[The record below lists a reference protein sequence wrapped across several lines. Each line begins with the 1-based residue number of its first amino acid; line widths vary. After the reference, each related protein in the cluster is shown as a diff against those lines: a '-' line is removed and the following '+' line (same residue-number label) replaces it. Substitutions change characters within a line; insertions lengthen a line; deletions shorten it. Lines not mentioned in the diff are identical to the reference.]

1 MENTAKVYDAI
12 CQVANTLREE
22 GIGKRQGIGLK
33 FAYRSIE
40 DVLFSLS
47 PLLVKARL
55 CIYPVKVEQINSQI
69 LPTSK
74 GNSQRLVQLLITYRV
89 SCAEDGSYVDCQS
102 IGDGM
107 DSSDKATGKAMSY
120 AYKSLMFQLFC
131 IPVQGQPDP
140 DATQDVELTDA
151 ALDEAALD
159 AASKGLESYQK
170 FWASLDQASRKR
182 IGRERHGQLK
192 AIAQEAQA

>member
-1 MENTAKVYDAI
+1 MENTPKVYAAI
-12 CQVANTLREE
+12 CQVSDTLRAE

-47 PLLVKARL
+47 PLLVKAHL
-55 CIYPVKVEQINSQI
+55 CIYPIKVEQINHQI

-74 GNSQRLVQLLITYRV
+74 SSQRLVQLLITYRV
-89 SCAEDGSYVDCQS
+89 SCSDDGSYIDCQS

-131 IPVQGQPDP
+131 IPIQGQPDP

-159 AASKGLESYQK
+159 AASKGMEAYQK
-170 FWASLDQASRKR
+170 FWQGLDQASRKR

>member
-1 MENTAKVYDAI
+1 MAENGKVFAAI
-12 CQVANTLREE
+12 CQVADTLRAE
-22 GIGKRQGIGLK
+22 GIGKRKGDGLR

-55 CIYPVKVEQINSQI
+55 CIYPVRIEQINHQI
-69 LPTSK
+69 LPTNK
-74 GNSQRLVQLLITYRV
+74 GSSQRLVQLLITYRV

-107 DSSDKATGKAMSY
+107 DTSDKATGKAMSY

-140 DATQDVELTDA
+140 DATQDVELSDA

-159 AASKGLESYQK
+159 AASKGVAEYQK
-170 FWASLDQASRKR
+170 FWQSLDQASRQR
-182 IGRERHGQLK
+182 IGRDRHAQLK
-192 AIAQEAQA
+192 AIATEASE

>member
-1 MENTAKVYDAI
+1 METTAKVYDAI

-22 GIGKRQGIGLK
+22 GIGKRKGEGLR

-140 DATQDVELTDA
+140 DATQDVELTA
-151 ALDEAALD
+151 EALDEAALD
-159 AASKGLESYQK
+159 AASKGLTEYQK
-170 FWASLDQASRKR
+170 FWQSLDTASKQR
-182 IGRERHGQLK
+182 IGRDRHAQLK
-192 AIAQEAQA
+192 AIAQEAA